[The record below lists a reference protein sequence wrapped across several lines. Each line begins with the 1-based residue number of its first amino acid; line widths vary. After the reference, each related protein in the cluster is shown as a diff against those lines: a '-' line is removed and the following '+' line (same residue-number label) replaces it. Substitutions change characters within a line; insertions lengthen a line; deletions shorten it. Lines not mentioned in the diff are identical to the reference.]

1 MAIQVKSVGNSP
13 TLQSKSVTPSSS
25 TQIILPDSGYDGL
38 NQITIEKIPED
49 YIKINKVNF
58 NLEANTGTYEYKDNY
73 WWQPN
78 LFYCWDYYNIDIPF
92 NIDVNNLKYWGASLL
107 GSMTESETNNIIQ
120 ITNNSTIS
128 YVQKY

>member
-78 LFYCWDYYNIDIPF
+78 LFYCWGYYNIDIPF

-107 GSMTESETNNIIQ
+107 GSMTESETNNVIQ

>member
-78 LFYCWDYYNIDIPF
+78 LFYC
-92 NIDVNNLKYWGASLL
+92 
-107 GSMTESETNNIIQ
+107 
-120 ITNNSTIS
+120 
-128 YVQKY
+128 